1 MPELSQQQVQ
11 AGILGRAV
19 DAAPAAVFVTD
30 ERGGFVA
37 ANRYACR
44 MLGRAREDLLN
55 LRLADVT
62 WGADPVPSLEGG
74 SAVGIAQLRDSEGNK
89 VVVRYQVR
97 ALNGGDSPFAVWLA
111 TTRHVSPPAPTA
123 QRSSRAQSHD
133 SLSAREIEILQL
145 IADGLENEAIARE
158 LFISTET
165 VKSHVRRI
173 LQKLGAHSRT
183 YAVAVGLRRAL
194 VD

>member
-1 MPELSQQQVQ
+1 MAELSQQRVQ

-30 ERGGFVA
+30 VDGAFVA
-37 ANRYACR
+37 ANRFACR
-44 MLGRAREDLLN
+44 MLGREREELLG
-55 LRLADVT
+55 LRLADVA
-62 WGADPVPSLEGG
+62 WADDSVPSLEAG
-74 SAVGIAQLRDSEGNK
+74 SAVGIAQLRDSDGSK

-97 ALNGGDSPFAVWLA
+97 ALNGGDASFAVWLA
-111 TTRHVSPPAPTA
+111 TTRHVSPPASSGP
-123 QRSSRAQSHD
+123 RSSRARDHD
-133 SLSAREIEILQL
+133 ALSAREIEILQL

-158 LFISTET
+158 LYISTET

-183 YAVAVGLRRAL
+183 YAVAVALRRAL

>member
-1 MPELSQQQVQ
+1 MPELSRQHVQ

-30 ERGGFVA
+30 EEGGFVA
-37 ANRYACR
+37 ANRYACT
-44 MLGRAREDLLN
+44 MLGRQREELLRTH
-55 LRLADVT
+55 LGDVV
-62 WGADPVPSLEGG
+62 WGADPLPSVDDG
-74 SAVGIAQLRDSEGNK
+74 SAVGIAQLRHSDGSK
-89 VVVRYQVR
+89 VIVRYQVR

-111 TTRHVSPPAPTA
+111 TPRHVGRPSSLEARSP
-123 QRSSRAQSHD
+123 RARDHGV
-133 SLSAREIEILQL
+133 LSAREIEILQL

-158 LFISTET
+158 LYISTET

-183 YAVAVGLRRAL
+183 YAVAVALRRAM

>member
-1 MPELSQQQVQ
+1 MAERFRQQVQ

-30 ERGGFVA
+30 EEGGFVA
-37 ANRYACR
+37 ANRYACQ
-44 MLGRAREDLLN
+44 MLGREREELLG
-55 LRLADVT
+55 LRLADVA
-62 WGADPVPSLEGG
+62 WGESAPSFEEGT
-74 SAVGIAQLRDSEGNK
+74 AVGIAQLRHRDGSK
-89 VVVRYQVR
+89 VIARYQVR
-97 ALNGGDSPFAVWLA
+97 PLNGGDSPFAVWLA
-111 TTRHVSPPAPTA
+111 TTRHVSRPSSVEA
-123 QRSSRAQSHD
+123 RSPRARDHD
-133 SLSAREIEILQL
+133 VLSAREIEILQL

-183 YAVAVGLRRAL
+183 YAVAVALRRAM

>member
-1 MPELSQQQVQ
+1 MAELFQQEVQ

-30 ERGGFVA
+30 DEGGFVA
-37 ANRYACR
+37 ANRYACQ
-44 MLGRAREDLLN
+44 MLGREREELLS
-55 LRLADVT
+55 LHLADVA
-62 WGADPVPSLEGG
+62 WGADSLSALDQG
-74 SAVGIAQLRDSEGNK
+74 SAVGIAQLRHSDGSK
-89 VVVRYQVR
+89 VVARYQVR
-97 ALNGGDSPFAVWLA
+97 PLNNGDSPFAVWLA
-111 TTRHVSPPAPTA
+111 TTRPVSRP
-123 QRSSRAQSHD
+123 SSVEAHSTRARDHD
-133 SLSAREIEILQL
+133 VLSAREIEILQL

-158 LFISTET
+158 LYISTET

-183 YAVAVGLRRAL
+183 YAVAVALRRAL

>member
-1 MPELSQQQVQ
+1 MTELSHQQVQ

-30 ERGGFVA
+30 EHSGFVA
-37 ANRYACR
+37 ANRYVCH
-44 MLGRAREDLLN
+44 MLGREREELLN
-55 LRLADVT
+55 MQLVDVV
-62 WGADPVPSLEGG
+62 WGPDPLPSLEDG
-74 SAVGIAQLRDSEGNK
+74 SAVGIAQLRHSDGSK
-89 VVVRYQVR
+89 VIVRYQVR

-111 TTRHVSPPAPTA
+111 TARHVD
-123 QRSSRAQSHD
+123 RSSSIDARSPRARDHSV
-133 SLSAREIEILQL
+133 LSAREVEILQL

-183 YAVAVGLRRAL
+183 YAVAVALRRAI
-194 VD
+194 VE

>member
-1 MPELSQQQVQ
+1 MPELSHQQVQ

-30 ERGGFVA
+30 EQGRFVA
-37 ANRYACR
+37 ANRYACQ
-44 MLGRAREDLLN
+44 MLGREREELLN
-55 LRLADVT
+55 TPLIDVV
-62 WGADPVPSLEGG
+62 WGADPLPLLDDG
-74 SAVGIAQLRDSEGNK
+74 SAVGIAQLRHSDGSK
-89 VVVRYQVR
+89 VIVRYQVR
-97 ALNGGDSPFAVWLA
+97 ALNGGDSSFAVWLA
-111 TTRHVSPPAPTA
+111 TSPGRTSSVGA
-123 QRSSRAQSHD
+123 RSPRARDHGV
-133 SLSAREIEILQL
+133 LSTREIEILQL

-173 LQKLGAHSRT
+173 LPKLGAHSRT
-183 YAVAVGLRRAL
+183 YAVAVALRRAM

>member
-1 MPELSQQQVQ
+1 MTELTHQHVQ

-30 ERGGFVA
+30 EQGRFVA
-37 ANRYACR
+37 ANRYACQ
-44 MLGRAREDLLN
+44 MLGREREELLSTH
-55 LRLADVT
+55 LADVV
-62 WGADPVPSLEGG
+62 WGADPPPQLDAG
-74 SAVGIAQLRDSEGNK
+74 SAVGIAQLRHSDGSK
-89 VVVRYQVR
+89 VIVRYQVR

-111 TTRHVSPPAPTA
+111 TARHVGRSSQVDA
-123 QRSSRAQSHD
+123 RSSRARDHD
-133 SLSAREIEILQL
+133 VLSAREIEILQL

-183 YAVAVGLRRAL
+183 YAVAVALRRAM
-194 VD
+194 VE

>member
-1 MPELSQQQVQ
+1 MADLIQHQVQ

-30 ERGGFVA
+30 EEGGFVA
-37 ANRYACR
+37 ANRYACQ
-44 MLGRAREDLLN
+44 MLGREREELLS
-55 LRLADVT
+55 LRLADVA
-62 WGADPVPSLEGG
+62 WGADSVPSSREG
-74 SAVGIAQLRDSEGNK
+74 SAVGIAQLRHSDGSK
-89 VVVRYQVR
+89 VIARYQVR
-97 ALNGGDSPFAVWLA
+97 PLNGGDSPFAVWLA
-111 TTRHVSPPAPTA
+111 TTRHVSLPSSIEA
-123 QRSSRAQSHD
+123 RSPRARDHGE
-133 SLSAREIEILQL
+133 LSARELEILQL

-183 YAVAVGLRRAL
+183 YAVAVALRRAM

>member
-1 MPELSQQQVQ
+1 MTELFQQQVQ

-19 DAAPAAVFVTD
+19 DAAPAALFVTD
-30 ERGGFVA
+30 GDGRFVA
-37 ANRYACR
+37 ANRFACQ
-44 MLGRAREDLLN
+44 MLGREREELLRM
-55 LRLADVT
+55 RLADVA
-62 WGADPVPSLEGG
+62 WGPDPLPALEQG

-89 VVVRYQVR
+89 VVVRFQVR

-111 TTRHVSPPAPTA
+111 TTRHVTPASKLDA
-123 QRSSRAQSHD
+123 RSTRARDHD

-183 YAVAVGLRRAL
+183 YAVAVALRRAM

>member
-1 MPELSQQQVQ
+1 LPELTQQQVQ

-37 ANRYACR
+37 ANRYACQ
-44 MLGRAREDLLN
+44 MLGRQREELLSTH
-55 LRLADVT
+55 LADVI
-62 WGADPVPSLEGG
+62 WGADPPPSVVEG
-74 SAVGIAQLRDSEGNK
+74 SSVGIAQLRHSEGRK
-89 VVVRYQVR
+89 VIVRYQVR
-97 ALNGGDSPFAVWLA
+97 ALNGGDSSFAVWLA
-111 TTRHVSPPAPTA
+111 TPRHVDRPSSFEARSP
-123 QRSSRAQSHD
+123 RARGHGV
-133 SLSAREIEILQL
+133 LSAREIEILQL

-158 LFISTET
+158 LYISPET

-183 YAVAVGLRRAL
+183 YAVAVALRRAM

>member
-1 MPELSQQQVQ
+1 MAELFRQQVQ

-30 ERGGFVA
+30 EDGGFVA
-37 ANRYACR
+37 ANRYACQ
-44 MLGRAREDLLN
+44 MLGREREELLS
-55 LRLADVT
+55 LRLADVA
-62 WGADPVPSLEGG
+62 WGESTPPLEQG
-74 SAVGIAQLRDSEGNK
+74 SAVGIAQLRHRDGSK
-89 VVVRYQVR
+89 VIARYQVR
-97 ALNGGDSPFAVWLA
+97 PLNGGDSPFAVWLA
-111 TTRHVSPPAPTA
+111 TTRQASRPSSVEARSP
-123 QRSSRAQSHD
+123 RARDHGV
-133 SLSAREIEILQL
+133 LSAREIEILQL

-158 LFISTET
+158 LYISTET

-183 YAVAVGLRRAL
+183 YAVAVALRRAM